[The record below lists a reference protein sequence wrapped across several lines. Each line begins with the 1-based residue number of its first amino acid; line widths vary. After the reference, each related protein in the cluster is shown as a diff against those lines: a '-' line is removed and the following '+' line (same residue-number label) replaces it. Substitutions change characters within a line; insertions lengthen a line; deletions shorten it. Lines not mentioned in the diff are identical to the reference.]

1 VSIGATSLEA
11 DRAASAE
18 LAAEQ
23 PWVVAGAAAAIAGR
37 LRIRAGWVRTFLVL
51 VSFAKFWPVL
61 GLYALAALVVPHA
74 GRRLPGGANLVGL
87 LRLATVA
94 AAVALTPVV
103 SLDPSGILGQGPDAW
118 VPVGGALLAG
128 IAVFAASGRT
138 ASAAPAGEDRRIAA
152 SALPGVGLAAV
163 VAIVVLL
170 WPSVRAD
177 IVLSLGLVAAGAGVA
192 ALGDRL
198 RATTAVV
205 PLALLAFLA
214 VVLVGSNTP
223 LRGGVGDLSVAPR
236 GSPAALTYRRAIG
249 NLTVNLR
256 GLRRGGPSVVKVV
269 ASVGIGRLRIL
280 VPDAATGTV
289 DIRIGGGTEVD
300 SYAGLPRGGF
310 LLHRTAAL
318 RSLGGGRPQNP
329 DRTVRLF
336 ITASVGRGCLE
347 VLDPP
352 YATGGC

>member
-1 VSIGATSLEA
+1 MSIGARSLGA
-11 DRAASAE
+11 DQAASAE

-74 GRRLPGGANLVGL
+74 GRRLPGAANLVGL

-94 AAVALTPVV
+94 AAVALTPAV
-103 SLDPSGILGQGPDAW
+103 SLDPSGVFGQGPDAW

-138 ASAAPAGEDRRIAA
+138 ASAALAGEDRRIAA
-152 SALPGVGLAAV
+152 SALPAVGLATV
-163 VAIVVLL
+163 VAIVLL
-170 WPSVRAD
+170 WPPVRAE
-177 IVLSLGLVAAGAGVA
+177 IVLSVGLVAVGAGVA

-214 VVLVGSNTP
+214 VLLVGANAP
-223 LRGGVGDLSVAPR
+223 LQGGIGDLSVAPR
-236 GSPAALTYRRAIG
+236 GSPATLTYRRAVG
-249 NLTVNLR
+249 DLTVNLK
-256 GLRRGGPSVVKVV
+256 GLRRGDPSVVHVV

-280 VPDAATGTV
+280 VPDAASGTV
-289 DIRIGGGTEVD
+289 DIRVGGGTEVD

-310 LLHRTAAL
+310 LVHRTAAL

-329 DRTVRLF
+329 GRTVRLF
-336 ITASVGRGCLE
+336 ITAGVGRGCVE

>member
-1 VSIGATSLEA
+1 VSIGATSLGVEQ
-11 DRAASAE
+11 AASAE

-74 GRRLPGGANLVGL
+74 GRRLPGAANLVGL

-94 AAVALTPVV
+94 AAVALTPAV

-128 IAVFAASGRT
+128 IAVFAASGRGV
-138 ASAAPAGEDRRIAA
+138 SAAPAGEDRRIAA
-152 SALPGVGLAAV
+152 STLPGVGLAAL
-163 VAIVVLL
+163 VALVVLL
-170 WPSVRAD
+170 WPTVGAD
-177 IVLSLGLVAAGAGVA
+177 VVLSLGLVVAGAGVA
-192 ALGDRL
+192 AVGGRF
-198 RATTAVV
+198 RAAAAIV

-214 VVLVGSNTP
+214 VLLVGANAP
-223 LRGGVGDLSVAPR
+223 LQGGVGDLSVAPH
-236 GSPAALTYRRAIG
+236 GSPATLTYRRAIG
-249 NLTVNLR
+249 DLTVNLK
-256 GLRRGGPSVVKVV
+256 GLRRGDPSVVHVV

-289 DIRIGGGTEVD
+289 DIRVGSGTEDDLYV
-300 SYAGLPRGGF
+300 GLPRGGF
-310 LLHRTAAL
+310 LVHRTGAL
-318 RSLGGGRPQNP
+318 RSLGGGRPQ
-329 DRTVRLF
+329 DRYRTVRLS
-336 ITASVGRGCLE
+336 ITASVGRGCL
-347 VLDPP
+347 VVDDPP